1 MSKIERRYPSAP
13 NPPCRRR
20 TDINEPIVYAARSLH
35 PGGVNVVMG
44 DASVRYIADDID
56 IELWRA
62 MSTINGSESV
72 EQ

>member
-1 MSKIERRYPSAP
+1 
-13 NPPCRRR
+13 
-20 TDINEPIVYAARSLH
+20 
-35 PGGVNVVMG
+35 VMG